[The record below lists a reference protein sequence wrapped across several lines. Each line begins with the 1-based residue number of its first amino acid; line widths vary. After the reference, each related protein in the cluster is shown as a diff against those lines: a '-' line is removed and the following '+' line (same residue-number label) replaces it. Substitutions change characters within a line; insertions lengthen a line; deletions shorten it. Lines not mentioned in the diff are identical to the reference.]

1 MGDTTGPRHKRTA
14 PQMLEEVP
22 NKRRLDAENILKAAT
37 VMAGTEGREF
47 SRAVV
52 ASTAPA
58 TTTYPKFRA
67 FGEFVSHSLT
77 ELPHTTSMR
86 LVEKF
91 TRELVQAAI
100 AIDEEKLQQH
110 SPSQSL
116 SQSQSKAQ
124 QQQAQQRIQ
133 GSAEPSSMD
142 EMDE

>member
-37 VMAGTEGREF
+37 VPTEGREY

-52 ASTAPA
+52 ASTAPTA
-58 TTTYPKFRA
+58 TTYPKFRA

-110 SPSQSL
+110 SPSP
-116 SQSQSKAQ
+116 SQSQSHGKAQ